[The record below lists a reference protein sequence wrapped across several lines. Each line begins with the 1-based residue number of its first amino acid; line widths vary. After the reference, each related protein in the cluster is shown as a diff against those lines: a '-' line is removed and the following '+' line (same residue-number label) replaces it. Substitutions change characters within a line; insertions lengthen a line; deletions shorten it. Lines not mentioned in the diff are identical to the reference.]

1 MSNGALKPRHI
12 SAITWLEFHL
22 TGKVEGPSLPW
33 NVSKARGSQHVIQ
46 YQFCTCC
53 IRFLNMLV
61 IIKTPVFLRQ
71 KKVALQHCFIA
82 LILVIM
88 IIPTLWRCVS
98 WLGVAS
104 TSWVISGSQTRASL
118 DNKQQTGRG
127 PYQMLASP
135 QGRVRHER
143 RVLWRRQALLMMS
156 NHNNGYRCE

>member
-22 TGKVEGPSLPW
+22 TGKVEGPSLSW

-118 DNKQQTGRG
+118 DNKQQTGRQG
-127 PYQMLASP
+127 AVPDAGTAS
-135 QGRVRHER
+135 
-143 RVLWRRQALLMMS
+143 RQSKAREASVVTAAGLVYDEQS
-156 NHNNGYRCE
+156 